1 MMKCRTCSKGGV
13 TDCDHCGMP
22 VCRECSRIV
31 VKKVTDEHVYIYH
44 KETCVPRKYRKKEI
58 EA

>member
-1 MMKCRTCSKGGV
+1 MMKYRKRRSYVLTYSN
-13 TDCDHCGMP
+13 HWGMP
-22 VCRECSRIV
+22 VCRECAQIV

-44 KETCVPRKYRKKEI
+44 KETCVPRKYRKKEV

>member
-1 MMKCRTCSKGGV
+1 MKCRTCSKDGV

-22 VCRECSRIV
+22 VCRECAQIV

-44 KETCVPRKYRKKEI
+44 RETCVPRK
-58 EA
+58 